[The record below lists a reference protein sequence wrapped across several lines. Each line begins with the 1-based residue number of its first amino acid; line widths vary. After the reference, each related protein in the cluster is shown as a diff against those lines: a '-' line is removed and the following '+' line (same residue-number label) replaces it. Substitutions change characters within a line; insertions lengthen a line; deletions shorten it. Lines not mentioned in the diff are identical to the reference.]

1 MISEELTKRRQKLR
15 IDLTTQTTFK
25 RWQKGTE
32 GRQIITRKSP
42 PLFEWHLFT
51 MPSSTT
57 FHGKLRTGLKEN
69 PQRKERGGRKTNRG
83 DDVPEPDRQ
92 KKDEED
98 DEILLDWVPYP
109 SEATRARVLKRQ
121 QATARQ
127 TRENPA
133 GNDHPGSPWI
143 TNGSGNVWIKIR
155 NQQRTYQLAR
165 YIRFEIVKGTPTI
178 YGTMGIGESE
188 IGDPLSKIKMEGIG
202 QLLKT
207 GQKGK
212 KSEEGCRK
220 DSKHQKSWER
230 SSS

>member
-1 MISEELTKRRQKLR
+1 
-15 IDLTTQTTFK
+15 
-25 RWQKGTE
+25 
-32 GRQIITRKSP
+32 
-42 PLFEWHLFT
+42 

-178 YGTMGIGESE
+178 YGTMGVGESE
-188 IGDPLSKIKMEGIG
+188 IGDPLSKVKMEEVS
-202 QLLKT
+202 Q
-207 GQKGK
+207 
-212 KSEEGCRK
+212 
-220 DSKHQKSWER
+220 
-230 SSS
+230 